1 MNNQIAVGSLSDVAQ
16 RQNISLAESFLSAK
30 IVVLLD
36 TSGSMNYGD
45 APNGKTRKEHAEK
58 ALTSIQGRYPGAV
71 ALITFASHVEFVPS
85 GQPSWDGGTTDL
97 TAGLEFVKVA
107 DDCGLKIVVVS
118 DGEPDDERSALY
130 VAKAFND
137 KIDVIYCG
145 REGEDGERFL
155 QRLAAE
161 SGGQFFNDGVGD
173 VSGVETLLLQG

>member
-71 ALITFASHVEFVPS
+71 ALITFASHVDFVPS
-85 GQPSWDGGTTDL
+85 GKPYWGGGTTDL
-97 TAGLEFVKVA
+97 TAGLEFVKIA
-107 DDCGLKIVVVS
+107 DDCGLKIVVIS
-118 DGEPDDERSALY
+118 DGEPNDERSALQ
-130 VAKAFND
+130 VARTFND

-145 REGEDGERFL
+145 REGEYGEQFL
-155 QRLAAE
+155 QQLAAE